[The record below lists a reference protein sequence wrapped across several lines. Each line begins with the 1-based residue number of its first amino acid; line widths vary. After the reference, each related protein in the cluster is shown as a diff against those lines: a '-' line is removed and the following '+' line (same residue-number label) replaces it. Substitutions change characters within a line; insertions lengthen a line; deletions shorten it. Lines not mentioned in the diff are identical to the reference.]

1 MTLDDPCGMFF
12 CLQGMVKDFRQCRF
26 ACCCNRVRCH
36 SLFGNLCQWCAGSDD
51 LSDVFSRSKPRAAM
65 ISEEARK
72 KQQRDAGILSDSIG
86 FYRILSD
93 SMIFPSYLEVFGWSA
108 AGLFESW
115 SRLSPA
121 VALLGRSL
129 HPDLRGQACG
139 RTPWRCLA
147 PAVVVW
153 LKWLG
158 YDLATA
164 QKMGWMAHWSN
175 YWWNFFTTKWG
186 SMSYAAMPCYSHLPL
201 SASTLSTSLLV
212 LELWASW
219 GLRGNMG
226 SVWHGPFLCY
236 WLTSKQIVAQDRG
249 RSYLLRW
256 QSNLRH
262 AKAGGMPP
270 WELIGFQ
277 SWILP
282 KYIENLWES
291 GQAWCFWGNHRISSR
306 GMSLVKNWLND
317 WMRDLANL
325 ASLGMADTGSG

>member
-1 MTLDDPCGMFF
+1 MCLAVVGCWMFVSILNSNRRELSWMKVLWVRCIRWLGLLQASRCWFINLLIQILFILCMNLKELNEYCSTACFVLSRFIVIRSSAATLFSIWQILGEREGIGILQSTLGAWAADAASEADNVLKSCLSDDPWRPLRHVFLSARNGQGFPTMQVRLL
-12 CLQGMVKDFRQCRF
+12 LQSGTMSFSVRQSLPMVC
-26 ACCCNRVRCH
+26 
-36 SLFGNLCQWCAGSDD
+36 GSDD

-175 YWWNFFTTKWG
+175 YWWNFSPQNGGQW
-186 SMSYAAMPCYSHLPL
+186 AMP
-201 SASTLSTSLLV
+201 
-212 LELWASW
+212 
-219 GLRGNMG
+219 
-226 SVWHGPFLCY
+226 LC
-236 WLTSKQIVAQDRG
+236 
-249 RSYLLRW
+249 
-256 QSNLRH
+256 H
-262 AKAGGMPP
+262 AIP
-270 WELIGFQ
+270 I
-277 SWILP
+277 
-282 KYIENLWES
+282 
-291 GQAWCFWGNHRISSR
+291 CH
-306 GMSLVKNWLND
+306 
-317 WMRDLANL
+317 
-325 ASLGMADTGSG
+325 